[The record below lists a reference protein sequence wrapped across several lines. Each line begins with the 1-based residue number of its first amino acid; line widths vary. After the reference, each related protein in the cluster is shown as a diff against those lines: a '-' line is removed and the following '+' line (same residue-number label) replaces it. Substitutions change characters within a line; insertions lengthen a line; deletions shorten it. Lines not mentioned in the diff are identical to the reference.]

1 MISFPFFNSSVMA
14 RTLPS
19 SLLTSFPRFSRSSSH
34 FLFCHTKKYHLL
46 GDADFNVG
54 LEKMKTSIK
63 ATQNVKDLARM
74 N

>member
-34 FLFCHTKKYHLL
+34 FLFCHTKNII
-46 GDADFNVG
+46 GDADFNIG

>member
-34 FLFCHTKKYHLL
+34 FLFCHTKKNII

-63 ATQNVKDLARM
+63 ATQNVKDLARI